1 MNDIEQY
8 EYKESVLQ
16 CIEWISEILDKE
28 KNEEESILLK
38 EPPNPKNKAKEK

>member
-1 MNDIEQY
+1 MSELEQY

-28 KNEEESILLK
+28 KSEDK
-38 EPPNPKNKAKEK
+38 Y